1 MMKPAFPKI
10 SVGENAQAAPP
21 VDMINKY
28 QFPPVKLGFLQGG
41 EFSLFR
47 AVWFFL
53 FGEKKKVDKKGEER
67 K

>member
-1 MMKPAFPKI
+1 
-10 SVGENAQAAPP
+10 
-21 VDMINKY
+21 
-28 QFPPVKLGFLQGG
+28 VKLGFLQGG

-53 FGEKKKVDKKGEER
+53 FGEKKKGNKKGEER

>member
-1 MMKPAFPKI
+1 MMKPAFSKI

-21 VDMINKY
+21 VDVINKD
-28 QFPPVKLGFLQGG
+28 QFPTVKLGLLQGG

-53 FGEKKKVDKKGEER
+53 FGEKKNGDKKSEER

>member
-1 MMKPAFPKI
+1 LASFR
-10 SVGENAQAAPP
+10 
-21 VDMINKY
+21 
-28 QFPPVKLGFLQGG
+28 GG

-53 FGEKKKVDKKGEER
+53 FGEKKKGNKKGEER

>member
-1 MMKPAFPKI
+1 MMKPALTKI

-21 VDMINKY
+21 VDMIDKY

-53 FGEKKKVDKKGEER
+53 FGEKKNGD
-67 K
+67 

>member
-1 MMKPAFPKI
+1 M
-10 SVGENAQAAPP
+10 V
-21 VDMINKY
+21 NKY

-53 FGEKKKVDKKGEER
+53 FGEKKKGDKKGEER

>member
-21 VDMINKY
+21 IDMINKD

-53 FGEKKKVDKKGEER
+53 FGEKKNGDKKGEER